1 MEYAKAYDL
10 SVDIY
15 KILDMI
21 MFYQYENVKAYDS
34 SVDVDIVLD
43 MIIFYQ
49 YENIAPVFS
58 LKTLLAHC
66 LLS

>member
-1 MEYAKAYDL
+1 MKAYDL

-49 YENIAPVFS
+49 YENIAPIFS

>member
-1 MEYAKAYDL
+1 MEYVKAYDL

-49 YENIAPVFS
+49 
-58 LKTLLAHC
+58 
-66 LLS
+66 